1 MSAALERF
9 ICLKSVP
16 LFSSLPKPILEQVA
30 SLLVE
35 VRVNAGQV
43 IFEQNAAGDCLYLIV
58 EGGVTVHQGTHV
70 INRLGEFNVFGE
82 MALLDSEPRMASV
95 TADADTRLFRLDQA
109 AFYALL
115 EQHPEISR
123 GIIQILSRHLR
134 ARVRDLMR
142 VTEDLEAMANGTL
155 PARAD
160 MVGSFQLK
168 ERIGRGGMGEVF
180 RGYHQALDRWS
191 AVKILWR
198 DLASRLDFRERFERE
213 ARIVA
218 QLNHPNIVQVY
229 DCGEYRD
236 TYYIAMEFLDGI
248 TLEEYLRQHGA
259 LAMPEIIDLLRE
271 IAAAL
276 DYAHDQHLVHR
287 DVTPAN
293 IMLVNDENRRVVLMD
308 FGISKVLGRGAPE
321 TSGDLTGT
329 VHYMSPEQV
338 ISPIDVDRRAD
349 IYALG
354 VIAYRMIAGE
364 LPFEGS
370 TPYELLVKHVKDA
383 PPLLRERRDGIPP
396 MIEAAVMR
404 CLMKDPAD
412 RFETAGAFAEAL
424 RHAGD

>member
-1 MSAALERF
+1 MSASLERF

-16 LFSSLPKPILEQVA
+16 LFSSLPTPILTQVA
-30 SLLVE
+30 NLLVE
-35 VRVNAGQV
+35 IHVKAGEV
-43 IFEQNAAGDCLYLIV
+43 IFEQNAPGDCLYIIV
-58 EGGVTVHQGTHV
+58 EGSVQVHQGTRV
-70 INRLGEFNVFGE
+70 INRIGEFNVFGE

-95 TADADTRLFRLDQA
+95 TADADSRLFRLDQA
-109 AFYALL
+109 AFYDLL
-115 EQHPEISR
+115 ERHPEVSR

-155 PARAD
+155 PARTD

-168 ERIGRGGMGEVF
+168 ERIGRGGMGEVY
-180 RGYHQALDRWS
+180 RGYHQALDRQA

-198 DLASRLDFRERFERE
+198 DLASTLDFRERFERE

-229 DCGEYRD
+229 DCGEHRD
-236 TYYIAMEFLDGI
+236 TYYIAMEFLDGV

-259 LAMPEIIDLLRE
+259 LSFAETVALLSE
-271 IAAAL
+271 VAAAL
-276 DYAHDQHLVHR
+276 DYAHNQHLVHR

-293 IMLVNDENRRVVLMD
+293 IMLVSGENRRVVLMD

-338 ISPIDVDRRAD
+338 ISPNEVDHRVD

-354 VIAYRMIAGE
+354 VVAYRMITGE
-364 LPFEGS
+364 LPFESS
-370 TPYELLVKHVKDA
+370 TPYELLLKHVSA
-383 PPLLRERRDGIPP
+383 SPPPPSQHREGIPP
-396 MIEAAVMR
+396 MMEAAIMR

-412 RFETAGAFAEAL
+412 RYDSAGTFAETL
-424 RHAGD
+424 RSSL